1 MGASGGAM
9 LPLSSTQ
16 RCLKKNSK
24 SSLVKKHTLH
34 WLRLTW
40 SRRHFHSAITA
51 GESGTEHLAKWNAQ
65 WNRKFPEFP
74 NFREKRQPREVD
86 QNFRNEFWENLR
98 SIWFCTGISG
108 IFGWME
114 SAPTFYF
121 LINDMP
127 FRFLFLNSLFLRFS
141 FARFVPSERRSDLNC
156 HLTFHTS
163 FQEWMGVRL
172 PVEAYNFPAF
182 VIVLSTQPWKRGVT
196 KTSNAV
202 TRNE

>member
-1 MGASGGAM
+1 MQGVKSLLFKSFWSVFNLPMGASGGAM

-34 WLRLTW
+34 WLRLIW

-51 GESGTEHLAKWNAQ
+51 GETGTEHLAKWNAQ
-65 WNRKFPEFP
+65 WNRKFLEFP

-86 QNFRNEFWENLR
+86 QNFRNKFCENLR

-114 SAPTFYF
+114 SAPN
-121 LINDMP
+121 I
-127 FRFLFLNSLFLRFS
+127 R
-141 FARFVPSERRSDLNC
+141 
-156 HLTFHTS
+156 
-163 FQEWMGVRL
+163 
-172 PVEAYNFPAF
+172 YNFF
-182 VIVLSTQPWKRGVT
+182 KGYQSRFNWIIVR
-196 KTSNAV
+196 
-202 TRNE
+202 

>member
-51 GESGTEHLAKWNAQ
+51 GETGTEHLAKWNVQ

-86 QNFRNEFWENLR
+86 QNFRNDFCENLR

-114 SAPTFYF
+114 SA
-121 LINDMP
+121 LDLSNLKNDCELP
-127 FRFLFLNSLFLRFS
+127 SIYHFNLTAPGCRAWRHAWHSGFRQQQQQQQQQQQL
-141 FARFVPSERRSDLNC
+141 AIFV
-156 HLTFHTS
+156 
-163 FQEWMGVRL
+163 
-172 PVEAYNFPAF
+172 
-182 VIVLSTQPWKRGVT
+182 
-196 KTSNAV
+196 
-202 TRNE
+202 